1 MAMPVTLRR
10 FTVDEVESWPDDG
23 NRYELVDG
31 VLLVT
36 PAPVPPHQVVGLRL
50 VEALRQSL
58 PSDPTVHMASP
69 GAILIRPGI
78 KMEPDIL
85 VFRYP
90 GVPKRWEA
98 IREHW
103 LAVEVWSPSSV
114 VYDRDI
120 KRDALLQVGVREV
133 WLVDLEGRTIFA
145 TRAGGPVDIPYQ
157 QTIPW
162 HIPGLATPPHI
173 DLTPIFAGVE

>member
-1 MAMPVTLRR
+1 MAMPATLRR
-10 FTVDEVESWPDDG
+10 FTVDEVLSWPDDG

-36 PAPVPPHQVVGLRL
+36 PAPMPPHQIIGQRIATALRL
-50 VEALRQSL
+50 SFPDSQDLHV
-58 PSDPTVHMASP
+58 ASP

-78 KMEPDIL
+78 KMEPDVL
-85 VFRYP
+85 VFRYQGIP
-90 GVPKRWEA
+90 GRWEA
-98 IREHW
+98 VQEHW

-133 WLVDLEGRTIFA
+133 WLVDLKGRLIYA
-145 TRAGGPVDIPYQ
+145 TRANGPVDVPYQ
-157 QTIPW
+157 FSIPW
-162 HIPGLATPPHI
+162 QGASI
-173 DLTPIFAGVE
+173 DLAPIFAGLEAD

>member
-1 MAMPVTLRR
+1 MAMPVTVRR
-10 FTVDEVESWPDDG
+10 FTVDEVLAWPDDG

-36 PAPVPPHQVVGLRL
+36 PAPMPPHQIVGFRL
-50 VEALRQSL
+50 VRALTALL
-58 PSDPTVHMASP
+58 PRDPELHLATP

-85 VFRYP
+85 VFRHP
-90 GVPKRWEA
+90 GIPRRWEEV
-98 IREHW
+98 RDHW

-133 WLVDLEGRTIFA
+133 WLVDPEGRTVFVSL
-145 TRAGGPVDIPYQ
+145 RGEKPDVPYQ
-157 QTIPW
+157 DLLPWRPPGTDAPRTIN
-162 HIPGLATPPHI
+162 LAEV
-173 DLTPIFAGVE
+173 FAGLE

>member
-1 MAMPVTLRR
+1 MPVTLRR

-36 PAPVPPHQVVGLRL
+36 PAPMPPHQVVAGRLFTGLRGIL
-50 VEALRQSL
+50 PDDPALHL
-58 PSDPTVHMASP
+58 TSP

-78 KMEPDIL
+78 KMEPDIQ
-85 VFRYP
+85 VYRFP
-90 GVPKRWEA
+90 GVPRRWEQVH
-98 IREHW
+98 EHW
-103 LAVEVWSPSSV
+103 LAVEVWSPSSI

-120 KRDALLQVGVREV
+120 KRDALLQVGVQEV

-145 TRAGGPVDIPYQ
+145 TRRGGPIDVPYR
-157 QTIPW
+157 TVIPW
-162 HIPGLATPPHI
+162 EAVPGAGPRTI
-173 DLTPIFAGVE
+173 DLAPVFAGLD